1 MEKNSFLESLYKNAG
16 YYCVGLIS
24 LIYIA
29 GSLILIS
36 KTGKSIYEIIG
47 TGFISMVVGSLING
61 SLRSVGVRR
70 GEENEKMIE
79 AQKNHAEVLCQV
91 SPHLDKLEEFCDNEN
106 KNAIK
111 KIRIKIL
118 AAVGLKYNDCFD
130 ENGVCKELL
139 LTQDRK
145 NRRKNRKIM
154 RAYRKAVNLK
164 IKELTVDTLT
174 FDGGS
179 SDNPFDFGKSKREF
193 SKSKNATDII
203 TRVIMAVIFGYFGVT
218 LVSEIN
224 FATVIWNA
232 LQIVM
237 YITSGVVGMY
247 STYMWI
253 VDDYR
258 QGILKKIEY
267 LKRFIASKSDE

>member
-29 GSLILIS
+29 SSLVLIS
-36 KTGKSIYEIIG
+36 KTGKSVYEIIG

-79 AQKNHAEVLCQV
+79 AQKNHAEVVCQV
-91 SPHLDKLEEFCDNEN
+91 SSHLDKLEEFCDNEN
-106 KNAIK
+106 KTAIK

-118 AAVGLKYNDCFD
+118 AVAGLKYDDCFD

-164 IKELTVDTLT
+164 IKELTVNALT
-174 FDGGS
+174 FDSGS
-179 SDNPFDFGKSKREF
+179 GDNPFDFGKSKREF

-218 LVSEIN
+218 LVNEIN

>member
-91 SPHLDKLEEFCDNEN
+91 SPHLDKLEEFCDSEN

-164 IKELTVDTLT
+164 IKELTVDALT
-174 FDGGS
+174 FECGNT
-179 SDNPFDFGKSKREF
+179 DNPFDFGKSKREF

-203 TRVIMAVIFGYFGVT
+203 TRVIMAIIFGYFGVT

-224 FATVIWNA
+224 FATIIWNA

-267 LKRFIASKSDE
+267 LNRFLAQARNP

>member
-1 MEKNSFLESLYKNAG
+1 
-16 YYCVGLIS
+16 
-24 LIYIA
+24 
-29 GSLILIS
+29 
-36 KTGKSIYEIIG
+36 
-47 TGFISMVVGSLING
+47 MVVGSLING

-79 AQKNHAEVLCQV
+79 TQKNHAEVLCQV
-91 SPHLDKLEEFCDNEN
+91 SPHLDKLEEFCDSEN

-164 IKELTVDTLT
+164 IKELTVDALT
-174 FDGGS
+174 FECGNT
-179 SDNPFDFGKSKREF
+179 DNPFDFGKSKREF
-193 SKSKNATDII
+193 SKSKNAIDII

-267 LKRFIASKSDE
+267 LNRFLVQARNL

>member
-253 VDDYR
+253 VEDYR

>member
-91 SPHLDKLEEFCDNEN
+91 SPHLDKLEEFCDSEN

-164 IKELTVDTLT
+164 IKELTVDALT
-174 FDGGS
+174 FECGNT
-179 SDNPFDFGKSKREF
+179 DNPFDFGKSKREF

-218 LVSEIN
+218 LVNEIN

-253 VDDYR
+253 VEDYR